1 MTIVPRLAIII
12 IICIS
17 LLSSCFEPEAG
28 PLPIYGQVE
37 VVEGDTIY
45 HQIRDFEFINQDSQV
60 INNQTF
66 SDKIYVA
73 DFFFTS
79 CPTICP
85 KVKQQMLRIQERF
98 AQDDRLLLLSHS
110 IDTRRDSVP
119 VLKRYANKL
128 NIEQDKWHLVTGPKK
143 EIYDIAADYFSIAKE
158 DDNAPG
164 GYDHSGYIILIDK
177 NRHIRAYCDGTDAKQ
192 VDQFMD
198 NIDKL
203 LSEYHPKGQKAV
215 E

>member
-1 MTIVPRLAIII
+1 MTTFSRLLLILIVFLTIF
-12 IICIS
+12 
-17 LLSSCFEPEAG
+17 SSCFEPEEG

-37 VVEGDTIY
+37 IIEGDTTF
-45 HQIRDFEFINQDSQV
+45 HHIRDFEFINQDSQK
-60 INNQTF
+60 ITNQTF
-66 SDKIYVA
+66 QDKIYVA

-98 AQDDRLLLLSHS
+98 AEENQLLLLSHS

-128 NIEQDKWHLVTGPKK
+128 NIQSDKWHLVTGPKK

-177 NRHIRAYCDGTDAKQ
+177 NRHIRAYCDGTDPQQ
-192 VDQFMD
+192 VDKFMV
-198 NIDKL
+198 NIKL
-203 LSEYHPKGQKAV
+203 LLDEYADSDQ
-215 E
+215 